1 MILNVYLCA
10 IVNKKVL
17 KTSTSETDTQITDL
31 LLSEALFVSSW
42 LFAFGAGHL
51 VLVVYFNQF
60 IHM

>member
-1 MILNVYLCA
+1 MVLNMYLCA

-31 LLSEALFVSSW
+31 LLSEAVCQFMTVCLWSRSRSSC
-42 LFAFGAGHL
+42 GH
-51 VLVVYFNQF
+51 QF